1 MQLDRAGRDAAS
13 LRRIDSGWVLEGA
26 AAFDYDARPAAVAY
40 EVETNARWETRRGA
54 VTGFLAGEAIRHEIQ
69 RDSAGWRLNGAPIEG
84 LGHLV
89 DLD

>member
-1 MQLDRAGRDAAS
+1 MLAGRP
-13 LRRIDSGWVLEGA
+13 E
-26 AAFDYDARPAAVAY
+26 
-40 EVETNARWETRRGA
+40 RGA